1 MRKIFLLQLLLVC
14 FAAQQLSAQVP
25 GYRGKRFSAGYNA
38 SSFFYFAGFSMQDEG
53 LGGVLAST
61 RLSYK
66 TELYVNYALSRKTN
80 IGFSYYHGNQKNY
93 FKDQA
98 VDNRYVTPRVDAVH
112 CRINAFELHIKFF
125 KNNFVAPVGLYYQ
138 MGIGLV
144 KYNLNEPGDTLAL
157 MDLTTNYHT
166 FTVRKPLDAF
176 TCMKL
181 SFHVGKTNPIGNYLY
196 INTAIGVNFFTGGDF
211 NWNYGDD
218 GIYSNSSVNTYLLK
232 NFNKGLLSHNMAE
245 IKVGLGWLAF

>member
-1 MRKIFLLQLLLVC
+1 MRKIFLLQFLLIC

-38 SSFFYFAGFSMQDEG
+38 SSFFYFAGFGMDDG
-53 LGGVLAST
+53 INGVVGST

-66 TELYVNYALSRKTN
+66 SEVYANYALSRKMS

-93 FKDQA
+93 FKPQYLGGY
-98 VDNRYVTPRVDAVH
+98 YVVPLKETAL
-112 CRINAFELHIKFF
+112 CKINMFELHLKFF

-138 MGIGLV
+138 MGIALV
-144 KYNLNEPGDTLAL
+144 KYDLNQPGDTLAL
-157 MDLTTNYHT
+157 IDEYRGNHVLT
-166 FTVRKPLDAF
+166 VKKPLDAY

-196 INTAIGVNFFTGGDF
+196 INTAIGVNFFTAGDYQFNFGEGGG
-211 NWNYGDD
+211 YGSGSLD
-218 GIYSNSSVNTYLLK
+218 GYLLK